1 MATFKDYLENNSP
14 LILHG
19 ALGTEMEALG
29 YDISGKL
36 WSAKYLLEKSEVIQE
51 LHETYPP
58 PPPKRWGRPLP
69 LPGRH
74 VRWMPLWT
82 RRRSARP

>member
-1 MATFKDYLENNSP
+1 MATFKDYLENKSP

-36 WSAKYLLEKSEVIQE
+36 WSAKYLIEKPEVIH
-51 LHETYPP
+51 LI
-58 PPPKRWGRPLP
+58 KRPYLAW
-69 LPGRH
+69 
-74 VRWMPLWT
+74 
-82 RRRSARP
+82 